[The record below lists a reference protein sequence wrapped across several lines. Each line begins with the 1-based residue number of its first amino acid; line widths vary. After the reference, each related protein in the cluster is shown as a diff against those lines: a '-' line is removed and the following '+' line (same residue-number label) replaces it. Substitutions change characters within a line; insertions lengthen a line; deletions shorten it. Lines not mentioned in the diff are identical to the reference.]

1 MSYYNESNII
11 AYYEENDFH
20 TEIIPSFL
28 YNFDCSFNIY
38 NNQDLSYYLNYKNFN
53 LKNKNFFLNDVKNY
67 NFNKIIISYSHTTN
81 DLYNNL
87 KKIYTE
93 DNIYVV
99 CHLKEEIGNF
109 KNIIVLTP
117 LNNFNHIYFLPI
129 HNFNKINNVVKK
141 NNFAIIGRFKD
152 NNRDFKEIVN
162 IINKFN
168 KYNFC
173 FYFFTRNYKS
183 IPIELKNIENTYPN
197 HFQVYDNLNDSDLE
211 KMISRTKF
219 IFTFV
224 SKNSCYLN
232 DRLSGMIPLSF
243 NFNIPLVTDNNIKNI
258 YELDNCISYYKNIEE
273 VFLDILNITNDKY
286 NELVDKLYNQKNKI
300 IDENKTKFL
309 NKYK

>member
-1 MSYYNESNII
+1 MNLTLQNNQI
-11 AYYEENDFH
+11 AYYEENNFH

-28 YNFDCSFNIY
+28 FNFDTYFNIY
-38 NNQDLSYYLNYKNFN
+38 NNQDLSYYQNYKNFN
-53 LKNKNFFLNDVKNY
+53 VKNKRFFFEDVKNY
-67 NFNKIIISYSHTTN
+67 NFYKIIISYSHTTN
-81 DLYNNL
+81 EMYNQL
-87 KKIYTE
+87 KEIYNE

-99 CHLKEEIGNF
+99 CHLKEEISNF

-129 HNFNKINNVVKK
+129 HNFNKINNVIKK

-152 NNRDFKEIVN
+152 NNRDYNQIIN
-162 IINKFN
+162 IIK
-168 KYNFC
+168 KYSNYQFC
-173 FYFFTRNYKS
+173 FNFFTRNYKS
-183 IPIELKNIENTYPN
+183 IPNELKNIENTYPN
-197 HFQVYDNLNDSDLE
+197 HFQVYDNLNDADLE

-219 IFTFV
+219 IFTCV

-243 NFNIPLVTDNNIKNI
+243 NFNIPLVTDYKIKNI
-258 YELDNCISYYKNIEE
+258 YELYNCISYDKNIEE
-273 VFLDILNITNDKY
+273 VFLDILNISNDKY